1 MMAVRVI
8 DHCPA
13 GAGLLPVPPRQIG
26 RILDALTS
34 AAREAGCPLG
44 PVEAHLVDDACIAR
58 ANQRYMGCTGPT
70 NVLSFPGD
78 ESLPGVM
85 LLSLDTLNRECL
97 LYGQDPAEHLLR
109 LLAHSVGHLAG
120 YDHGEEMDALGQIDP
135 HTEATVER
143 QFEEQLDG
151 FDTNDGFDGRIE
163 LTEYRPNYLKYRYSA
178 SGQGVA
184 VFSEIYYDKGWK
196 AYIDGVEAP
205 YFRADYLLRGMSLP
219 AGEHT
224 VEWRFRAPDFGL
236 VEGVTLTC
244 SLIIIGG
251 LVAVVA
257 VAVVRRRKS
266 RNKNS
271 SNINYNEG
279 K

>member
-1 MMAVRVI
+1 M
-8 DHCPA
+8 
-13 GAGLLPVPPRQIG
+13 PVPPRQIG

-120 YDHGEEMDALGQIDP
+120 YDHGEEMDALCDWCRSRA
-135 HTEATVER
+135 EAEVW
-143 QFEEQLDG
+143 
-151 FDTNDGFDGRIE
+151 
-163 LTEYRPNYLKYRYSA
+163 S
-178 SGQGVA
+178 
-184 VFSEIYYDKGWK
+184 
-196 AYIDGVEAP
+196 
-205 YFRADYLLRGMSLP
+205 
-219 AGEHT
+219 
-224 VEWRFRAPDFGL
+224 
-236 VEGVTLTC
+236 
-244 SLIIIGG
+244 
-251 LVAVVA
+251 
-257 VAVVRRRKS
+257 
-266 RNKNS
+266 
-271 SNINYNEG
+271 
-279 K
+279 

>member
-1 MMAVRVI
+1 MMAARVI

-13 GAGLLPVPPRQIG
+13 GAWLLPVPPRQIS

-120 YDHGEEMDALGQIDP
+120 YDHGEEMDALCDWCRSRA
-135 HTEATVER
+135 EAEVW
-143 QFEEQLDG
+143 
-151 FDTNDGFDGRIE
+151 
-163 LTEYRPNYLKYRYSA
+163 S
-178 SGQGVA
+178 
-184 VFSEIYYDKGWK
+184 
-196 AYIDGVEAP
+196 
-205 YFRADYLLRGMSLP
+205 
-219 AGEHT
+219 
-224 VEWRFRAPDFGL
+224 
-236 VEGVTLTC
+236 
-244 SLIIIGG
+244 
-251 LVAVVA
+251 
-257 VAVVRRRKS
+257 
-266 RNKNS
+266 
-271 SNINYNEG
+271 
-279 K
+279 

>member
-13 GAGLLPVPPRQIG
+13 GAWLLPVPPRQIG

-44 PVEAHLVDDACIAR
+44 PVEAHLVDDACVAR

-120 YDHGEEMDALGQIDP
+120 
-135 HTEATVER
+135 
-143 QFEEQLDG
+143 
-151 FDTNDGFDGRIE
+151 
-163 LTEYRPNYLKYRYSA
+163 
-178 SGQGVA
+178 
-184 VFSEIYYDKGWK
+184 
-196 AYIDGVEAP
+196 
-205 YFRADYLLRGMSLP
+205 
-219 AGEHT
+219 
-224 VEWRFRAPDFGL
+224 
-236 VEGVTLTC
+236 
-244 SLIIIGG
+244 
-251 LVAVVA
+251 
-257 VAVVRRRKS
+257 
-266 RNKNS
+266 
-271 SNINYNEG
+271 
-279 K
+279 